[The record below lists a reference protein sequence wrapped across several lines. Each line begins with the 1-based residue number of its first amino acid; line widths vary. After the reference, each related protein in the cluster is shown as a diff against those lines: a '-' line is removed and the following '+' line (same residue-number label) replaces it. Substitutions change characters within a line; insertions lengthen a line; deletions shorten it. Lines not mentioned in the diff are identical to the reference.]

1 MTSAKHACSRSVH
14 MATRLLLAMCVG
26 VAALPVAGVTMACAA
41 EAAAQSVAP
50 DPTPTHP
57 GEDLRVW
64 LVTAGPGD
72 EVWERYGHNALRVL
86 NTRTG
91 RDVSYN
97 WGIFAFNQVDFIPRF
112 LQGRML
118 YRMAAFE
125 TTAMVNMYA
134 QAEREVLLQE
144 LDLSPAQKFELQ
156 TLADINALPEN
167 RQYIYQYF
175 LDNCSTRIRDLL
187 DRVLGG
193 ALQRQFGSVATGT
206 SYRDHTRR
214 LTQIDPL
221 IFAGMDLLLGTPTD
235 VELTVWEEMFLPLT
249 LRDELRKAS
258 IVGEDGT
265 ARPLVSAEEVVVE
278 ASRAKAGEV
287 GSVWLVL
294 ALALG
299 LGLGAVFA
307 SFGSRRVQESALLRR
322 SVVTVAVSSSALGGV
337 LGLIL
342 VLLLF
347 TDHTFAYWN
356 ENLFLFN
363 PLLLG
368 LAVMLPLSSARPAWR
383 HRAGMLAA
391 VVAGVALLGL
401 VWQVVPASQQPNA
414 MFFAVAVPAHL
425 GLAWG
430 LLARHSDDPA
440 TA

>member
-1 MTSAKHACSRSVH
+1 MTSETLVRARTVNVPITLRLAISVG
-14 MATRLLLAMCVG
+14 LA
-26 VAALPVAGVTMACAA
+26 AIPLAGVTIADATV
-41 EAAAQSVAP
+41 AAAQSVTLE
-50 DPTPTHP
+50 PTPAHP

-64 LVTAGPGD
+64 LMTAGPGD

-97 WGIFAFNQVDFIPRF
+97 WGIFAFDQVDFIPRF

-134 QAEREVLLQE
+134 QAEREVVLQE

-193 ALQRQFGSVATGT
+193 SLNRQFGSVATGT

-214 LTQIDPL
+214 FTQIDPL

-235 VELTVWEEMFLPLT
+235 AELTVWEEMFLPLT
-249 LRDELRKAS
+249 LRDELRGAS

-265 ARPLVSAEEVVVE
+265 TRALVSAEEVVVE
-278 ASRAKAGEV
+278 ANRANAGNV
-287 GSVWLVL
+287 GSVWLAL
-294 ALALG
+294 ALVLG
-299 LGLGAVFA
+299 LGLGAVFS
-307 SFGSRRVQESALLRR
+307 SFGTQRVRTSALLRR
-322 SVVTVAVSSSALGGV
+322 TVVTVAVAWSALGGV

-368 LAVMLPLSSARPAWR
+368 LVVMLPLSSTRPAWR

-391 VVAGVALLGL
+391 AIAGVALLGL
-401 VWQVVPASQQPNA
+401 VWQVVPASQQRNA
-414 MFFAVAVPAHL
+414 MFFAVALPAHL
-425 GLAWG
+425 GSAWG
-430 LLARHSDDPA
+430 LLARPSDDPA
-440 TA
+440 TG